1 MIKETIKSLRNEIVK
16 SVDVKWQKKCLTKLQ
31 KVTGLKIDFS
41 KSNCEIGFRAIAEH
55 QSDFSIMNSD
65 ISINEFLNNLPKS
78 KYDDKFDILGLYH
91 TSHGSIGSR
100 AEIFWAR
107 IAQHYFNDTG
117 IQFCKNI
124 AKVVMLHEIAH
135 YVTYEGFGISKYKI
149 EELKAINEYIN
160 QINQGFEATTGWDL
174 FGLGVIDSLESG
186 IKKYSVN
193 WANWPNFPSGT
204 DVVEIVAQ
212 AATEQVIK
220 KHYPD
225 LLEAFNHLLG
235 PKPDIDNYKYA
246 AHKRVLEILKKEN
259 LRFWD
264 FFHDEIKS
272 EYERKKLNCE
282 SIINKAANYKEKLEN
297 IKKIEKIMRKG
308 TKEAGIEIDI

>member
-1 MIKETIKSLRNEIVK
+1 MNKETIKSLRNEIVK
-16 SVDVKWQKKCLTKLQ
+16 SVDIKWQKKCLTKLQ

-55 QSDFSIMNSD
+55 QSDFSIRNSD

-107 IAQHYFNDTG
+107 IAQHYFNNKG
-117 IQFCKNI
+117 IQFCENI

-135 YVTYEGFGISKYKI
+135 YVTDEGFGISKYKI
-149 EELKAINEYIN
+149 EEIKAIIEIIN
-160 QINQGFEATTGWDL
+160 KGCEATGWNL
-174 FGLGVIDSLESG
+174 FALEEFDSLESG
-186 IKKYSVN
+186 IKKYSV
-193 WANWPNFPSGT
+193 NWPNFPSGT

-272 EYERKKLNCE
+272 ECERKKLNCE
-282 SIINKAANYKEKLEN
+282 SIINKAANYKKKLET
-297 IKKIEKIMRKG
+297 IKKINKVNKKG
-308 TKEAGIEIDI
+308 SEEAGIKIDI